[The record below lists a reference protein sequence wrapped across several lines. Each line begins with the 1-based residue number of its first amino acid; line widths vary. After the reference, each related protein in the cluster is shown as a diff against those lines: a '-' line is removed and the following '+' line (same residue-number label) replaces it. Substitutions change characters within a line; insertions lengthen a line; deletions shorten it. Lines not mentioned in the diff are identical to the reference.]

1 MGIGLGLGGIVL
13 LIAIVVI
20 SSFRV
25 LREYER
31 GVVFMLGR
39 FSGAASGA
47 RIRNPS
53 SIREPVV

>member
-13 LIAIVVI
+13 LFAIVVI

-31 GVVFMLGR
+31 GVIFRLGKLLGLKIVTKR
-39 FSGAASGA
+39 QGSKGKE
-47 RIRNPS
+47 R
-53 SIREPVV
+53 